1 MVSPQLFLALLP
13 CLARAQSTQFQREVE
28 APLGCAVAEQARK
41 GDLLSMEYKG
51 FLADGTVFDSNVGG
65 KPLQFTLGDGK
76 VIPGWEKGLGRT
88 CPGEQVVMI
97 IPPELGYGEAGA
109 GDVIPAGATLY
120 FITKLQGLN
129 RRVAG
134 GGCSEA
140 KQAHKGDKVTMRS
153 AVRLM
158 SSSSGPGREI
168 DTSQD
173 TVVVGAGKVAPGWDE
188 ALVGVCEGEERRL
201 VLGPSLAWGTAGL
214 PGLVPANSSVV
225 IDMTVEK
232 VERDLVFNFLNQI
245 SSGTFRRG

>member
-1 MVSPQLFLALLP
+1 
-13 CLARAQSTQFQREVE
+13 
-28 APLGCAVAEQARK
+28 
-41 GDLLSMEYKG
+41 
-51 FLADGTVFDSNVGG
+51 
-65 KPLQFTLGDGK
+65 
-76 VIPGWEKGLGRT
+76 
-88 CPGEQVVMI
+88 MI
-97 IPPELGYGEAGA
+97 ISPELGYGDAGA
-109 GDVIPAGATLY
+109 GDVIPGGATLY

-173 TVVVGAGKVAPGWDE
+173 TVVVGAG
-188 ALVGVCEGEERRL
+188 EGEERRL
-201 VLGPSLAWGTAGL
+201 VLGPSLAWGAAGL